1 MLICPQ
7 CKFENPN
14 TNKFCQNCG
23 ASLTHKVCSECNA
36 EVPLNVQICHNC
48 GAECGTI
55 WWAIIAKVENFVI
68 GETGFDNIE
77 KEEQRDL
84 EPSPPTLDG
93 IGEVYSDN
101 LDLENIPTVGDV
113 KQFPQPESGEQLINL
128 EGDLE
133 SENAPV
139 SPRPFISVYPSA
151 PSSFPEGSYLD
162 PQKRYQLLESLPNL
176 EEMPTNTQWCVRVLD
191 CQPFQIS
198 LLEAMLTNQ
207 NLELVSSTS
216 PAVSLPDIAK
226 TYIAL
231 QSYTNQGIPPIHDA
245 WQQGDIQV
253 VVIEDR
259 DRWPYLVD
267 LWRDDKTSSL
277 QMINYLYQM
286 SRLWALLEP
295 LNCRQSLLKLSNLR
309 LDEDQALALQMLYV
323 EPLKNLP
330 VTQSIT
336 TSTEDLTL
344 QALGNVWQQLFK
356 ESQRTQFGSL
366 LQLLGDL
373 EVGNIQTLLELQ
385 SRLQAI
391 ASDLQAPS
399 STNKPNMTSAANQD
413 HDSPP
418 IPQFN
423 EQQDIATKIDDLPTV
438 VLPMQ
443 LISLEHAGLT
453 DVGRQ
458 RHHNEDYFG
467 IDTKIAKL
475 ELPNTRN
482 LQARALYILCDGMGG
497 HAGGEVA
504 SALAVNTI
512 RQYFKT
518 NWITSELPT
527 EEHIREAVRQANQA
541 IYDVNQ
547 QDARSGIGR
556 MGTTLVMLLIQNTQA
571 VVAHVGD
578 SRLYCVTRKRGIEQV
593 TVDHE
598 VGRREISRGVEPSVA
613 YARPD
618 AYQLTQALGPRDE
631 NFIIPDVKF
640 FEISEDT
647 LFVLASDGLSDN
659 DLLETN
665 WQTHLLP
672 LLSSGVNLEDGIRD
686 LINVANDYNGHDN
699 ITVVLVRAKVRPDLE
714 SQKEIVTG

>member
-1 MLICPQ
+1 
-7 CKFENPN
+7 
-14 TNKFCQNCG
+14 
-23 ASLTHKVCSECNA
+23 
-36 EVPLNVQICHNC
+36 
-48 GAECGTI
+48 
-55 WWAIIAKVENFVI
+55 
-68 GETGFDNIE
+68 
-77 KEEQRDL
+77 
-84 EPSPPTLDG
+84 
-93 IGEVYSDN
+93 
-101 LDLENIPTVGDV
+101 
-113 KQFPQPESGEQLINL
+113 
-128 EGDLE
+128 
-133 SENAPV
+133 
-139 SPRPFISVYPSA
+139 
-151 PSSFPEGSYLD
+151 
-162 PQKRYQLLESLPNL
+162 
-176 EEMPTNTQWCVRVLD
+176 MPANTQWCVRVLD
-191 CQPFQIS
+191 CQPYQIS
-198 LLEAMLTNQ
+198 LLEAMAANQ
-207 NLELVSSTS
+207 YQELATSSQS
-216 PAVSLPDIAK
+216 AVSLPYLAK
-226 TYIAL
+226 AYVAL
-231 QSYTNQGIPPIHDA
+231 QPYTNQGIPPIHDA

-253 VVIEDR
+253 VLLEDR
-259 DRWPYLVD
+259 DRWLYLLD

-277 QMINYLYQM
+277 QIVNYLYQM
-286 SRLWALLEP
+286 TRLWALLEP
-295 LNCRQSLLKLSNLR
+295 FNCRQSLLELPNLR

-323 EPLKNLP
+323 EPLKNTPATPL
-330 VTQSIT
+330 TNT
-336 TSTEDLTL
+336 TSGEDFSIQTL
-344 QALGNVWQQLFK
+344 GRVWQKLFK

-366 LQLLGDL
+366 LELLGDL
-373 EVGNIQTLLELQ
+373 EIGNIQTLLELQ

-391 ASDLQAPS
+391 ASELQTPS

-418 IPQFN
+418 ILQLN
-423 EQQDIATKIDDLPTV
+423 EQEEDTATKLIDDLPTV

-504 SALAVNTI
+504 SALAVNTV

-518 NWITSELPT
+518 NWIASELPT
-527 EEHIREAVRQANQA
+527 EDQIREAIRQANQA

-556 MGTTLVMLLIQNTQA
+556 MGTTLIMLLIQNTQA
-571 VVAHVGD
+571 AVAHVGD
-578 SRLYCVTRKRGIEQV
+578 SRLYCVTRKRGLEQL

-598 VGRREISRGVEPSVA
+598 VGQREISRGVEPNVA

-640 FEISEDT
+640 FEISEDS

-665 WQTHLLP
+665 WQNHLLP

-699 ITVVLVRAKVRPDLE
+699 ITVVLVRAKVRPALE